1 MKTYLNDQKTEV
13 NSTSGWNLLNIQ
25 VQNIAAGNAGNRA
38 SDDEIRDELAES
50 NWEKEHIEEFIE
62 FINSELIEEM
72 AF

>member
-1 MKTYLNDQKTEV
+1 MKIYLNDQKTEV

-38 SDDEIRDELAES
+38 SDDEIRDDLDES

>member
-1 MKTYLNDQKTEV
+1 MKIYLNDQKTEV

-38 SDDEIRDELAES
+38 SDDEIRDDLDES

-62 FINSELIEEM
+62 FINSELVKEM
-72 AF
+72 EF